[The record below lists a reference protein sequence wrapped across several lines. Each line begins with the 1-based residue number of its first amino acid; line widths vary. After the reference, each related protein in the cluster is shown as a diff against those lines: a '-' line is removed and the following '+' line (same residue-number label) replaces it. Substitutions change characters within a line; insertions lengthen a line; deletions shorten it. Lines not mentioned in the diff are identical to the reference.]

1 MKKINM
7 KKTVIGLSSLF
18 LLAACNGGGG
28 GGSNDTPAPTP
39 SPTPSAEMKPL
50 TFNQYYTDKNG
61 VIQNGAF
68 SMNKVGGH
76 QVWYMVVTNPN
87 SFAISD
93 NSEFTY
99 ENNGSPI
106 NPTQYSTSY
115 NGEISGVTKQC
126 NSIFGHGKFEAGEKC
141 AYKFEAMWGENISE
155 STNFSIKMSY
165 NLIEFSKLG
174 NNPTVYVV
182 KSNCVDQPFYNRVCL
197 NGIDSEG
204 MSFNLMNLTQS
215 SGDIYGYI
223 GSSEVGGVGTTNVL
237 SIDGTKMWILNQ
249 NSGTATRY
257 SVSYNSSTNQI
268 SKILDNS
275 WSGLVFSGTGLSENG
290 ENMFSNVYNQYGE
303 MTNIN
308 PTGDINQYMNW
319 TYGMDGQLYT
329 TGFNYNYYYILN
341 QTPDAAL
348 KNETKSRLAPQLDN
362 NSYIKGVSKNG
373 NLWTKEGI
381 GYYSCLNKNNNYAAT
396 DMNMMGLVDIWQT
409 DAAKIGADGYRL
421 KLSKQNY
428 YTDLKGGQD
437 AVALY
442 NLINIDACQVEPENY
457 LTTIVSLTSQYGIY
471 NADNGI
477 SYVLPKSSFSDGTNG
492 N

>member
-1 MKKINM
+1 M

-18 LLAACNGGGG
+18 LLAACNGGGGG

-93 NSEFTY
+93 NSEFAY
-99 ENNGSPI
+99 EDNGNPI
-106 NPTQYSTSY
+106 NPTQYSTTY

-126 NSIFGHGKFEAGEKC
+126 NSILGHNGNVASLQAGEKC
-141 AYKFEAMWGENISE
+141 AYKFEAMWGENVSE
-155 STNFSIKMSY
+155 STNFSIKMAYELVIPHTS
-165 NLIEFSKLG
+165 
-174 NNPTVYVV
+174 TVYVV
-182 KSNCVDQPFYNRVCL
+182 KSNCVDEPQYGMVCL

-215 SGDIYGYI
+215 AGGVYGII
-223 GSSEVGGVGTTNVL
+223 GSSEIATDQIINM
-237 SIDGTKMWILNQ
+237 DGTKMWTFNQ

-257 SVSYNSSTNQI
+257 SVSYNPSTNQI
-268 SKILDNS
+268 SKSLDNS
-275 WSGLVFSGTGLSENG
+275 WSGLAFTGTGLSENG
-290 ENMFSNVYNQYGE
+290 ENMFSNDYNQYGV

-308 PTGDINQYMNW
+308 PTGDVAQYMNW

-341 QTPDAAL
+341 QTPDASL
-348 KNETKSRLAPQLDN
+348 KNETKSRLTQQLDS
-362 NSYIKGVSKNG
+362 NSYIKGVSANG
-373 NLWTKEGI
+373 NLWTKEGR

-396 DMNMMGLVDIWQT
+396 DMNMMGLGDVSQD
-409 DAAKIGADGYRL
+409 DRGKIGVNGYRL
-421 KLSKQNY
+421 VLSKQNY
-428 YTDLKGGQD
+428 YTDLKGVQKSL
-437 AVALY
+437 AAY
-442 NLINIDACQVEPENY
+442 NLINIDSCQVDSENY
-457 LTTIVSLTSQYGIY
+457 LTNPVNLTSQYGIY
-471 NADNGI
+471 DASNNI
-477 SYVLPKSSFSDGTNG
+477 HYVLPKSSFSDGTNG

>member
-1 MKKINM
+1 MTSNM

-28 GGSNDTPAPTP
+28 GGGSNDTPDPTP

-197 NGIDSEG
+197 SGIDSEG

-215 SGDIYGYI
+215 SGDIYGNI
-223 GSSEVGGVGTTNVL
+223 GSSEIVPDQIINM
-237 SIDGTKMWILNQ
+237 DGTKMWTFNENL
-249 NSGTATRY
+249 GTATRY
-257 SVSYNSSTNQI
+257 SVSYNSATNQI
-268 SKILDNS
+268 SKTLDNS
-275 WSGLVFSGTGLSENG
+275 WSGLVFTGTGLSENG

-373 NLWTKEGI
+373 NLWTREGR

-396 DMNMMGLVDIWQT
+396 DMNMMGLGDVSQD
-409 DAAKIGADGYRL
+409 DRGKIGVIGYRL
-421 KLSKQNY
+421 VLSKQNY
-428 YTDLKGGQD
+428 YTNLKGGQD

-457 LTTIVSLTSQYGIY
+457 LTNPVSLNSQYGIY
-471 NADNGI
+471 NANNGI
-477 SYVLPKSSFSDGTNG
+477 HYVLPKSSFSDGTNG